1 MKRIVFAALLLMSSL
16 CQAQTMAV
24 DSFANQLRMTPKA
37 QLIDVRTA
45 AEFAEGHLANAK
57 NLDVRQPDFNQVV
70 AQLDRKQPV
79 FVYCLSG
86 GRSKTAAEQLRAM
99 GYGPVYELGGGYLK
113 WTSRLMP
120 VEGVARS
127 TKGPQ
132 WTSQRLD
139 SLVKAQP
146 LVLVDV
152 YAPWCPPCK
161 KMAPTI
167 DKLAAEWAGKAV
179 ILKLDADSE
188 KSLLQALSVDELP
201 TLLLYR
207 NGKLVGRHIGFQEE
221 KALRAMVSE

>member
-1 MKRIVFAALLLMSSL
+1 
-16 CQAQTMAV
+16 
-24 DSFANQLRMTPKA
+24 MTPNA
-37 QLIDVRTA
+37 QLVDVRTA

-57 NLDVRQPDFNQVV
+57 NLDVRQPDFNQAV
-70 AQLDRKQPV
+70 AQLDRKRPI

-99 GYGPVYELGGGYLK
+99 GYGPVYEMGGGYLK

-127 TKGPQ
+127 DKRSQ
-132 WTSQRLD
+132 WTLQRLD

-167 DKLAAEWAGKAV
+167 DKLATEWAGKAV
-179 ILKLDADSE
+179 ILKVDADAE
-188 KSLLQALSVDELP
+188 KSLLQSLTVDELP
-201 TLLLYR
+201 TILLYR

-221 KALRAMVSE
+221 KALRAMLSE